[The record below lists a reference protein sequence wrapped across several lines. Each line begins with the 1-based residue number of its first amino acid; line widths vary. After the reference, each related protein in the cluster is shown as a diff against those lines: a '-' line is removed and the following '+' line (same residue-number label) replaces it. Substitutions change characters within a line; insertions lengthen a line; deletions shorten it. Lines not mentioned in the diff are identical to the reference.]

1 MSRKI
6 FIDAFF
12 NQFNDFLEQL
22 IRVFPDD
29 SEFPAY
35 LAGLKLLQRTNPM
48 LVITQVK
55 EHVSPYE
62 ETIRA
67 KNEDFFLK
75 HSFDDHGTDDAL
87 DQVINKLKGL
97 WAVLDDKNKQH
108 VWEYV
113 TVLLEL
119 AKRCTSV

>member
-22 IRVFPDD
+22 IRVFPEDTD
-29 SEFPAY
+29 FPAY
-35 LAGLKLLQRTNPM
+35 LSGLKLLQRTNPM

-75 HSFDDHGTDDAL
+75 HTFDDVSDDAI

-97 WAVLDDKNKQH
+97 WGVLDDSNKKH

-119 AKRCTSV
+119 AKRCASP

>member
-22 IRVFPDD
+22 IRVFPEDT
-29 SEFPAY
+29 EFPAY
-35 LAGLKLLQRTNPM
+35 LAGLKLLHRTNPM

-75 HSFDDHGTDDAL
+75 HTFDDVSDDAL
-87 DQVINKLKGL
+87 DQVINKLKGF
-97 WAVLDDKNKQH
+97 WGVLDDSNKKH

-119 AKRCTSV
+119 AKRCSSL

>member
-22 IRVFPDD
+22 IRVFPEDTD
-29 SEFPAY
+29 FPAY
-35 LAGLKLLQRTNPM
+35 LSGLKLLQRTNPM

-75 HSFDDHGTDDAL
+75 HTFDDVSDDAI

-97 WAVLDDKNKQH
+97 WGVLDDSNKKH

-119 AKRCTSV
+119 AKRCASL